1 MAIENRTLAAGTQL
15 VANYKKQRYSCEV
28 VHVGGPNEETVVR
41 YRLADGREFKSP
53 SAAGAAI
60 MGEGRTC
67 NGWAFWSLA
76 SDTPSGE
83 TDDSAAPTA
92 AKPKRTRKT
101 APADEPSTPPSDEQ
115 SESLAGGV
123 MCEEC
128 GEVFADY
135 QAASLHATE
144 VHPA

>member
-1 MAIENRTLAAGTQL
+1 MAIQDRNLSIGTKL
-15 VANYKKQRYSCEV
+15 TATYKKTTYTAEV
-28 VHVGGPNEETVVR
+28 VESPEGLR
-41 YRLADGREFKSP
+41 YRLADGRAFKSP

-76 SDTPSGE
+76 SDTPSDE

-92 AKPKRTRKT
+92 EKPKRGRKT
-101 APADEPSTPPSDEQ
+101 ATADEPSTPPSDEQ
-115 SESLAGGV
+115 SESLTGGV
-123 MCEEC
+123 QCEEC

>member
-1 MAIENRTLAAGTQL
+1 MAIQDRNLTPGTKL
-15 VANYKKQRYSCEV
+15 TATYKKQRYTAEV
-28 VHVGGPNEETVVR
+28 VETADGLR

-92 AKPKRTRKT
+92 EKPKRTRKT
-101 APADEPSTPPSDEQ
+101 ATADEPSTPPSDEQ
-115 SESLAGGV
+115 SESLEGGV
-123 MCEEC
+123 VCEEC

-144 VHPA
+144 VHPV